1 MKRKAGNISK
11 HASVIHRLSHIYFDL
26 ELSAFGIGCGQQFFL
41 LRIADKP
48 GISLLSL
55 AQEGYFDKGTT
66 TRAVKKL
73 EEQGYVRR
81 VADEKDKRIIR
92 LYATEEAQRILPE
105 IRGMLMRWHE
115 KLTEGLSEAEQET
128 ADRLL
133 ERMAENA
140 HAYLEGLRTTNE
152 RGGEYGSKREETK

>member
-1 MKRKAGNISK
+1 MEQKIYYISR
-11 HASVIHRLSHIYFDL
+11 HASVMHRLSHIYFDL
-26 ELSAFGIGCGQQFFL
+26 ELSRFKIGCGQQFFL

-66 TRAVKKL
+66 ARAVKKL
-73 EEQGYVRR
+73 EAEGYVRR
-81 VADEKDKRIIR
+81 ITDEKDKRIIR
-92 LYATEEAQRILPE
+92 LYATEKAQCILPE
-105 IRGMLMRWHE
+105 IRRMMIRWHE
-115 KLTEGLSEAEQET
+115 LLTGGLSEKEQ
-128 ADRLL
+128 AIAGQLM

-140 HAYLEGLRTTNE
+140 HTYLKGLKTPAE